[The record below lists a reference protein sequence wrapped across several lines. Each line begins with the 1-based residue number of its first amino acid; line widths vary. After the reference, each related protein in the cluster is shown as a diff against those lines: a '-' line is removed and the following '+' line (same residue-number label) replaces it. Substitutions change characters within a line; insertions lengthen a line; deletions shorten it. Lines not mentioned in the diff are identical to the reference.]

1 MDCGRKQIFV
11 ISFLLVDDRS
21 LFRPIILSFVWLVG
35 INVVTSRLE
44 NMTKEER
51 DNLTPDNVTAS
62 AVQVI
67 KAAILQ
73 SQQRALKAI
82 NQEQLALYY
91 GIGRYVSA
99 NTRKK
104 NWGKGV
110 LAAISEQLRK
120 ELPGLKGFS
129 ERNLKN
135 MRTFYEEWRM
145 LENFNSAGGTAEF
158 TEVNTKSAVQTAKL
172 EAEGEIRQLQL
183 TNLPDFPIVAFLNI
197 SFTHHTAI
205 LSQVK
210 SYEERKFY
218 IQFAADYK
226 IKTEELEQ
234 LMKDDLYNHQGN
246 IPNNFKKTIPDQLQA
261 YRAITMFKDDY
272 LLDFINTEELFVR
285 DKDRDE
291 KLIEQ
296 GIINNVKNFIM
307 TFGKDFTFVGNQYH
321 LEKFGVEQFPDLL
334 FFNRELSALVCVE
347 LKDGPF
353 KTAYLGQLAGYLRI
367 LDDEVRKPNENPSI
381 GIVLC
386 KSANKKFVEYVI
398 QDYDRPMGVA
408 TYKTSADMDDRL
420 KKLLPSVEELEKLL

>member
-1 MDCGRKQIFV
+1 MKKDIEENKE
-11 ISFLLVDDRS
+11 LVTTD
-21 LFRPIILSFVWLVG
+21 
-35 INVVTSRLE
+35 
-44 NMTKEER
+44 MTA
-51 DNLTPDNVTAS
+51 N

-67 KAAILQ
+67 KDAILQ
-73 SQQRALKAI
+73 SQQKALKAV

-91 GIGRYVSA
+91 GIGRYVSV

-104 NWGKGV
+104 NWGKGA
-110 LAAISEQLRK
+110 LAQISKQLRQ

-129 ERNLKN
+129 ETNLRN
-135 MRTFYEEWRM
+135 MRIFYEEWRM
-145 LENFNSAGGTAEF
+145 LENCNSPVQTGEF
-158 TEVNTKSAVQTAKL
+158 TQINSVSSVQTDEL
-172 EAEGEIRQLQL
+172 PSEMSDQTIELQDETEIHQLQL
-183 TNLPDFPIVAFLNI
+183 TNLPDFPVVAFLNI

-205 LSQVK
+205 LTQVK

-218 IQFAADYK
+218 IQYASDYK
-226 IKTEELEQ
+226 IKCEDLEL
-234 LMKDDLYNHQGN
+234 LMKDGLYHHQGN
-246 IPNNFKKTIPDQLQA
+246 LPNNFRKTIPDQLQA
-261 YRAITMFKDDY
+261 YRTITMFKDEY

-291 KLIEQ
+291 KVIEH

-321 LEKFGVEQFPDLL
+321 LEKFGIDEFPDLL

-381 GIVLC
+381 GIILC

-420 KKLLPSVEELEKLL
+420 KKLLPPVEDLEKLL